1 LLRGIDRVRAAY
13 YRPYD
18 MAVANSTLVGMNP
31 MELEPAFVAQNQ
43 CTATPRNREDRIMKH
58 SQTRSAVIRWIKPL
72 LLTVVVALV
81 VGGCKSET
89 SGMPAPPSGGMPPP
103 PSGGMPAPPSP
114 PGGESG
120 SESSGESGS
129 ESSGESG
136 SESSGESGGQSGSG
150 MPPMG
155 SGMPGGSE
163 GPTGSSG
170 DSGSS
175 GEVGSFPSEDG
186 LPPPPSQRGGGG
198 AEGPEGA
205 DGGSEGEGE
214 DDGDE
219 ESNSSGDCGDTGA
232 LPGGVGGMGQA
243 GECIGGGAAA
253 AEAESSSEAAGGAG
267 GAEGAEGAVAG
278 TGGAGNVGQFPVE
291 GDAERAER
299 LGRELEESIGGFDEI
314 LMEEQREISSVGRN
328 TEGFGDGSAGSAG
341 SISLG
346 EQAAGG
352 TISVANTGISRE
364 SPIDGM
370 SVEDIRERT
379 PEDIAITVDD
389 DIIARQ
395 LREAA
400 LAEQDPEL
408 RERLWEEYRK
418 YTQL

>member
-1 LLRGIDRVRAAY
+1 
-13 YRPYD
+13 
-18 MAVANSTLVGMNP
+18 
-31 MELEPAFVAQNQ
+31 
-43 CTATPRNREDRIMKH
+43 MKH
-58 SQTRSAVIRWIKPL
+58 SQTRSAVTLWIKPL
-72 LLTVVVALV
+72 LLTAVAALL

-89 SGMPAPPSGGMPPP
+89 SGTPAPPSGGMPPP

-114 PGGESG
+114 PSGGQSGSQSG
-120 SESSGESGS
+120 SESSGQSGS
-129 ESSGESG
+129 ESG
-136 SESSGESGGQSGSG
+136 SQSGGQSGSG

-170 DSGSS
+170 DPGGS
-175 GEVGSFPSEDG
+175 GEVGSFPSDAG
-186 LPPPPSQRGGGG
+186 GQPPGSQG
-198 AEGPEGA
+198 GA
-205 DGGSEGEGE
+205 DGADGESEGES
-214 DDGDE
+214 DGDE
-219 ESNSSGDCGDTGA
+219 QSNSSGDCGDTGA

-253 AEAESSSEAAGGAG
+253 AEAESSSEAAG
-267 GAEGAEGAVAG
+267 AEGADGTVAG
-278 TGGAGNVGQFPVE
+278 TGGAGGVGQFPVE

-346 EQAAGG
+346 EQAVGG

-364 SPIDGM
+364 SPLEGM

-418 YTQL
+418 YTQF

>member
-1 LLRGIDRVRAAY
+1 
-13 YRPYD
+13 
-18 MAVANSTLVGMNP
+18 
-31 MELEPAFVAQNQ
+31 
-43 CTATPRNREDRIMKH
+43 MKH
-58 SQTRSAVIRWIKPL
+58 SQTRSAVTLWIKPL
-72 LLTVVVALV
+72 LLTAVAALL

-89 SGMPAPPSGGMPPP
+89 SGTPAPPSGGMPPP

-114 PGGESG
+114 PSGGQSGSQSG
-120 SESSGESGS
+120 SESSGQSGS
-129 ESSGESG
+129 ESG
-136 SESSGESGGQSGSG
+136 SQSGGQSGSG

-170 DSGSS
+170 DPGGS
-175 GEVGSFPSEDG
+175 GEVGSFPSDAG
-186 LPPPPSQRGGGG
+186 GQPPGSQG
-198 AEGPEGA
+198 GA
-205 DGGSEGEGE
+205 DGADGESEGES
-214 DDGDE
+214 DGDE
-219 ESNSSGDCGDTGA
+219 QSNSSGDCGDTGA

-253 AEAESSSEAAGGAG
+253 SAESPSE
-267 GAEGAEGAVAG
+267 AVAG
-278 TGGAGNVGQFPVE
+278 TGGAGSVGQFPVE

-346 EQAAGG
+346 EQAVGG

-370 SVEDIRERT
+370 SVEDVRERT

-400 LAEQDPEL
+400 LVEQDPEL